1 MVYIKK
7 PASIKIRI
15 KDSKN
20 TWLLLKKE
28 EWLDLADRRI
38 FMKGE
43 ILLAGLDIG
52 TSKTNTL
59 IAELRDDNTI
69 DIVGVG
75 SVPSKGIKRGII
87 IDLEQAVDAVRES
100 VNNAERMAGVQL
112 DSAVVAVNGSHIT
125 SFNSQG
131 VIAISKEHPE
141 ITE

>member
-1 MVYIKK
+1 M
-7 PASIKIRI
+7 R
-15 KDSKN
+15 
-20 TWLLLKKE
+20 
-28 EWLDLADRRI
+28 
-38 FMKGE
+38 GE

-75 SVPSKGIKRGII
+75 SVPSKGVKRGVI
-87 IDLEQAVDAVRES
+87 IDLDQAVGAVRES

-125 SFNSQG
+125 SFNS
-131 VIAISKEHPE
+131 
-141 ITE
+141 